1 MNLTKYAA
9 LDVQITEYSKVNNQ
23 FSLGRARVFYEGPN
37 VNRTII
43 SPEVAR
49 ELIKT
54 IPGTP
59 IVGRFNSESDDF
71 EGHGEGQIAY
81 GFVPLEPNP
90 MKVEITEDVYG
101 LPVKRTY
108 YEVDAIIWDGRFPEA
123 KKILDEEKS
132 LSMEL
137 NPDTL
142 EGEFEIYDDK
152 TYLKITNAE
161 FYGIT
166 VLGDGH
172 TPCFKDAKFL
182 QTYTSM
188 LSAYEA
194 LMKGQES
201 NMGGKDMPI
210 TEEEVVEVKETEATI
225 NNEENSVD
233 EASEEKVSVE
243 EAKES
248 TPTEDGVEEGT
259 EENTE
264 VEETVDSETEESAE
278 FVSKD
283 EDEANSEKKKAGRCE
298 SNDEKANNEKKKSGC
313 CESDE
318 DEANSEKK
326 KRGECE
332 AVEDEETEEQS
343 TESEEPEVEEAEA
356 DSEKYEE
363 TEALKAEIEELKG
376 KLEVYE
382 NAAKEELISKFSS
395 KINDSDFMGE
405 IKEKLGEYSVDELKS
420 TLGAKLAEQILV
432 EETSDEEKVNGMVYS
447 FNGVAKKQA
456 NQGWQALVRATKEAH
471 KK

>member
-225 NNEENSVD
+225 NNEEISVD

-298 SNDEKANNEKKKSGC
+298 SDDEK
-313 CESDE
+313 
-318 DEANSEKK
+318 ANSEKK

-395 KINDSDFMGE
+395 KINDSDFMGG
-405 IKEKLGEYSVDELKS
+405 IKENLGKYSVDELKS
-420 TLGAKLAEQILV
+420 TLGAKLAEQVLV

-447 FNGVAKKQA
+447 FNGVAKKQS

>member
-90 MKVEITEDVYG
+90 MKVEVTEDVYG

-137 NPDTL
+137 NPETL
-142 EGEFEIYDDK
+142 EGDLEIYDDK

-194 LMKGQES
+194 LIKGQES

-210 TEEEVVEVKETEATI
+210 TEEEVVEVKKTEATI
-225 NNEENSVD
+225 NNEEISVD

-283 EDEANSEKKKAGRCE
+283 EDEANSEKKKSGRCE
-298 SNDEKANNEKKKSGC
+298 SDEKANNEKKKGS
-313 CESDE
+313 
-318 DEANSEKK
+318 K
-326 KRGECE
+326 CE
-332 AVEDEETEEQS
+332 AEEVEETEEQS
-343 TESEEPEVEEAEA
+343 TESEEPEVEEDKA
-356 DSEKYEE
+356 DEF
-363 TEALKAEIEELKG
+363 EALKAEIEELKG

-405 IKEKLGEYSVDELKS
+405 IKENLGKYSVDELKS
-420 TLGAKLAEQILV
+420 TLGAKLAEQVLV

-447 FNGVAKKQA
+447 FNGVAKKQS

>member
-90 MKVEITEDVYG
+90 MKVEVTEDVYG

-152 TYLKITNAE
+152 AYLKITNAE

-225 NNEENSVD
+225 NNEEISVD

-283 EDEANSEKKKAGRCE
+283 EEEANSEKKKAGRCE
-298 SNDEKANNEKKKSGC
+298 SDDEK
-313 CESDE
+313 
-318 DEANSEKK
+318 ANSEKK

-405 IKEKLGEYSVDELKS
+405 IKENLGKYSVDELKS
-420 TLGAKLAEQILV
+420 TLGAKLAEQVLV

-447 FNGVAKKQA
+447 FNGVAKKQS

>member
-137 NPDTL
+137 NPETL

-298 SNDEKANNEKKKSGC
+298 SNDEKAN
-313 CESDE
+313 
-318 DEANSEKK
+318 SEKK

-405 IKEKLGEYSVDELKS
+405 IKENLGKYSVDELKS
-420 TLGAKLAEQILV
+420 TLGAKLAEQVLV

-447 FNGVAKKQA
+447 FNGVAKKQS

>member
-1 MNLTKYAA
+1 MDLTKYAA
-9 LDVQITEYSKVNNQ
+9 LNVKITEYSKVNNQ

-43 SPEVAR
+43 SADVAK

-59 IVGRFNSESDDF
+59 IVGRYNSDSDDF

-90 MKVEITEDVYG
+90 MKVEVTEDIYG

-108 YEVDAIIWDGRFPEA
+108 YEVDAVIWDGRFPEA
-123 KKILDEEKS
+123 QKILGEEKS

-137 NPDTL
+137 NPDTM

-182 QTYTSM
+182 QAYSSM
-188 LSAYEA
+188 LGAYEA
-194 LMKGQES
+194 LVKEQES
-201 NMGGKDMPI
+201 NIGGKEDMPNEEEKVVEVEVTENDTTI
-210 TEEEVVEVKETEATI
+210 TNEEAPVETTEVVETEEVVTE
-225 NNEENSVD
+225 D
-233 EASEEKVSVE
+233 EAA
-243 EAKES
+243 EA

-259 EENTE
+259 EEETE
-264 VEETVDSETEESAE
+264 AEEESEGEEEVVEETTEEE
-278 FVSKD
+278 P
-283 EDEANSEKKKAGRCE
+283 
-298 SNDEKANNEKKKSGC
+298 
-313 CESDE
+313 
-318 DEANSEKK
+318 
-326 KRGECE
+326 
-332 AVEDEETEEQS
+332 EETEAE
-343 TESEEPEVEEAEA
+343 ESSAESEEEPEVEEETEAESA
-356 DSEKYEE
+356 EYED
-363 TEALKAEIEELKG
+363 TEALKAKVEELTS

-382 NAAKEELISKFSS
+382 TAAKEDLIAKFSA
-395 KINDSDFMGE
+395 KITDTDFLTE
-405 IKEKLGEYSVDELKS
+405 VKEKVKDYSVDELKS
-420 TLGAKLAEQILV
+420 VLGAKLADQVLV
-432 EETSDEEKVNGMVYS
+432 EETTDEEKANGMIYS
-447 FNGVAKKQA
+447 FNGVASKETKK
-456 NQGWQALVRATKEAH
+456 GWEELVRATKAAN

>member
-9 LDVQITEYSKVNNQ
+9 LDVQITEYNKVNNQ

-90 MKVEITEDVYG
+90 MKVEVTEDVYG

-201 NMGGKDMPI
+201 NTGGKDMPI

-225 NNEENSVD
+225 NNEEISVD

-259 EENTE
+259 EEKTE

-283 EDEANSEKKKAGRCE
+283 EEEANSEKKKAGRCE
-298 SNDEKANNEKKKSGC
+298 SDEEK
-313 CESDE
+313 
-318 DEANSEKK
+318 ANSEKK

-332 AVEDEETEEQS
+332 AVEDEETKEQS

-405 IKEKLGEYSVDELKS
+405 IKEKLGDYSVDELKS
-420 TLGAKLAEQILV
+420 TLGAKLAEQVLV

-447 FNGVAKKQA
+447 FNGVAKKQS

>member
-90 MKVEITEDVYG
+90 MKVEVTEDVYG

-225 NNEENSVD
+225 NNEEISVD

-298 SNDEKANNEKKKSGC
+298 SDDEKT
-313 CESDE
+313 
-318 DEANSEKK
+318 NSEKK

-405 IKEKLGEYSVDELKS
+405 IKENLGKYSVDELKS
-420 TLGAKLAEQILV
+420 TLGAKLAEQVLV

-447 FNGVAKKQA
+447 FNGVAKKQS